1 MENGEESFLVNPEK
15 LDDDDEV
22 LRFLDS
28 LDAYLRLR
36 DSVSSMLRQTK
47 YCTVVMHNTCQY
59 RLASDG
65 DGEEERGEEGEQ
77 EEEVHWNCA
86 LSGWFEL
93 ATARHSMGSSRVSSV
108 VLDQKVQPAATT
120 LQVRESVSGSHINA
134 WSSSAKDGICSS
146 EEIELSSMQT
156 TVKDSELRHRGTSSF
171 YDDMKKIN
179 STINLTPTDSDSNI
193 QKERSKMLSVFG
205 TLVSPKLRAAQ
216 VSFETA
222 LDGIV
227 EIANVQST
235 LLSSFSRLQQERN
248 DSS

>member
-36 DSVSSMLRQTK
+36 DSVSSMLRQ
-47 YCTVVMHNTCQY
+47 
-59 RLASDG
+59 
-65 DGEEERGEEGEQ
+65 
-77 EEEVHWNCA
+77 
-86 LSGWFEL
+86 GWFEL

-120 LQVRESVSGSHINA
+120 LQVRESVSELQPFFSLSK

-179 STINLTPTDSDSNI
+179 STINLTPTDSDSNHRFRRKGRKCY
-193 QKERSKMLSVFG
+193 QSLG
-205 TLVSPKLRAAQ
+205 LWYPQ
-216 VSFETA
+216 SFV
-222 LDGIV
+222 LHR
-227 EIANVQST
+227 
-235 LLSSFSRLQQERN
+235 FHSRQHLMA
-248 DSS
+248 